1 VTLLQGIVLALAL
14 LRLVELV
21 HAERNTRRLKAAGGR
36 TVGDGHY
43 PLIIL
48 FHVAWLAVLWWLGGK
63 ADRPDWLPLATFGL
77 LEALRLWVIVTLGR
91 YWTTRIVTVPGAPLV
106 AKGPYRWVRHPN
118 YLILALEIPI
128 LLYAFGA
135 PALAAIFGSVNILLL
150 AHRLRVEEDALAPR
164 RQAGPSP
171 GQA

>member
-1 VTLLQGIVLALAL
+1 MTLPQGIVLALAL

-21 HAERNTRRLKAAGGR
+21 HAERNTRRLRAAGGR

-91 YWTTRIVTVPGAPLV
+91 YWTTRIIHVPDAPLV
-106 AKGPYRWVRHPN
+106 RSGPYRVFRHPN
-118 YLILALEIPI
+118 YAIVCGEIAVLPLVFGQWQIALIFSILNAAVLAWRIKVEN
-128 LLYAFGA
+128 A
-135 PALAAIFGSVNILLL
+135 ALAM
-150 AHRLRVEEDALAPR
+150 R
-164 RQAGPSP
+164 P
-171 GQA
+171 GGGES